1 MAIKGGSKHY
11 KLGKIE
17 PLELIES
24 QDLGFHLG
32 NVVKYVVRARFYAS
46 KNTIE
51 MVSALNKAIWYC
63 ERYRE
68 LYARKRP
75 IRVSKKVR

>member
-11 KLGKIE
+11 KQGKIE
-17 PLELIES
+17 PLELTES

-32 NVVKYVVRARFYAS
+32 NVVKYAVRARFYTD
-46 KNTIE
+46 KNIVE
-51 MVSALNKAIWYC
+51 MAVALDKAIWYC
-63 ERYRE
+63 KRYKE
-68 LYARKRP
+68 LYARKRS

>member
-11 KLGKIE
+11 KSGKIE
-17 PLELIES
+17 PLELTES

-32 NVVKYVVRARFYAS
+32 NVVKYVVRARFYTS
-46 KNTIE
+46 RNIME
-51 MVSALNKAIWYC
+51 MISALDKAVWYC
-63 ERYRE
+63 KRYRE